1 MEAILLAALARW
13 ANYYV
18 IVGSSAGAL
27 TGLQFVVVALMA
39 QSGGATSKRE
49 IRAFG
54 TPTVIH
60 FCAALAISVVMNIPW
75 LGVAHLAACL
85 GSLAIIGFGY
95 SLSVIVHARKSSYQP
110 DAEDWFWYAG
120 LPVLAYVV
128 LGVAAIL
135 AWLFMAWSLFV
146 IAAISVLFLFM
157 GIRNSWD
164 TVTYVA
170 LKHGRRPGERGEQGK
185 FYTSGPGL

>member
-1 MEAILLAALARW
+1 MLFIMEAVLLSVLARW
-13 ANYYV
+13 ANFYV

-27 TGLQFVVVALMA
+27 TGLQFVVIALIA
-39 QSGGATSKRE
+39 QSGGTTSRRE

-60 FCAALAISVVMNIPW
+60 FCAALVISVVMNIPW
-75 LGVAHLAACL
+75 LAISHLAACL
-85 GSLAIIGFGY
+85 AALAIIGLIY
-95 SLSVIVHARKSSYQP
+95 SLTVIVHARKSSGYRP

-120 LPVLAYVV
+120 LPVLAYAM
-128 LGVAAIL
+128 LGVAGIL
-135 AWLFMAWSLFV
+135 VWLLAVRSLFL
-146 IAAISVLFLFM
+146 IAAVSVLFLFM

-170 LKHGRRPGERGEQGK
+170 LKHTQR
-185 FYTSGPGL
+185 

>member
-1 MEAILLAALARW
+1 MGSGLLPLLGHW
-13 ANYYV
+13 ANFYV

-27 TGLQFVVVALMA
+27 TGLQFVVIALIA
-39 QSGGATSKRE
+39 QSGGAPSKRE

-60 FCAALAISVVMNIPW
+60 FCAALAISAAMNIPW
-75 LGVAHLAACL
+75 MAVSHLAACL
-85 GSLAIIGFGY
+85 AALAMIGSTY
-95 SLSVIVHARKSSYQP
+95 SLTVIVHARGQTGYRP
-110 DAEDWFWYAG
+110 DVEDWLWYAG
-120 LPVLAYVV
+120 LPLIAYVM

-135 AWLFMAWSLFV
+135 AWSHAIWSLFA
-146 IAAISVLFLFM
+146 IAAVSLLFLFC

-170 LKHGRRPGERGEQGK
+170 LQRSQRVNDPRK
-185 FYTSGPGL
+185 

>member
-1 MEAILLAALARW
+1 MEGALLSALARW
-13 ANYYV
+13 ANFYV

-27 TGLQFVVVALMA
+27 TGLQFVVVALIA
-39 QSGGATSKRE
+39 QSGGATSRRE

-60 FCAALAISVVMNIPW
+60 FCAALVISVVMNIPW
-75 LGVAHLAACL
+75 LAVLHLAACL
-85 GSLAIIGFGY
+85 GALATIGLLY
-95 SLSVIVHARKSSYQP
+95 SLTVIRHARKTTGYRP

-120 LPVLAYVV
+120 LPVLAFAI

-135 AWLFMAWSLFV
+135 ACSRACWSLFL

-170 LKHGRRPGERGEQGK
+170 LKRAQRPGERVE
-185 FYTSGPGL
+185 

>member
-1 MEAILLAALARW
+1 MEAVLLSALARW
-13 ANYYV
+13 ANFYV

-27 TGLQFVVVALMA
+27 TGLQFVVIALIA
-39 QSGGATSKRE
+39 QSGGTTSKRE

-60 FCAALAISVVMNIPW
+60 FCAALVISVVMNIPW
-75 LGVAHLAACL
+75 LAVSHLNACLAA
-85 GSLAIIGFGY
+85 LAIIGLVY
-95 SLSVIVHARKSSYQP
+95 SLTVIVHARKATYQP

-120 LPVLAYVV
+120 LPVLAYVM

-135 AWLFMAWSLFV
+135 MWMLALWSLFL

-170 LKHGRRPGERGEQGK
+170 LKRAPRPGDRVE
-185 FYTSGPGL
+185 

>member
-1 MEAILLAALARW
+1 MEAVLLSALPRW
-13 ANYYV
+13 ANFYV

-27 TGLQFVVVALMA
+27 TGLQFVVVALIA
-39 QSGGATSKRE
+39 QSGGTTNKRE

-60 FCAALAISVVMNIPW
+60 FCAALVISVVINIPW
-75 LGVAHLAACL
+75 LAVSHLAACL
-85 GSLAIIGFGY
+85 AALAIIGLIY
-95 SLSVIVHARKSSYQP
+95 SLTVIVHARKSTYQP

-120 LPVLAYVV
+120 LPVLAYLI
-128 LGVAAIL
+128 LGVAAIVVWML
-135 AWLFMAWSLFV
+135 VVWSLFL

-170 LKHGRRPGERGEQGK
+170 LKRTKQPGER
-185 FYTSGPGL
+185 LD

>member
-1 MEAILLAALARW
+1 
-13 ANYYV
+13 
-18 IVGSSAGAL
+18 
-27 TGLQFVVVALMA
+27 LQFVVVALIA
-39 QSGGATSKRE
+39 QSGGATSRRE

-60 FCAALAISVVMNIPW
+60 FCAALVISVVMNIPW
-75 LGVAHLAACL
+75 LAVLHLAECVGA
-85 GSLAIIGFGY
+85 LAVIGLIY
-95 SLSVIVHARKSSYQP
+95 SLTVIVHAGKSTGYQP

-120 LPVLAYVV
+120 LPVLSYVL
-128 LGVAAIL
+128 LGVGAIL
-135 AWLFMAWSLFV
+135 VWMLAPRSLFL

-170 LKHGRRPGERGEQGK
+170 LKRAQP
-185 FYTSGPGL
+185 SGQRSE